1 MTSSNV
7 ANDGNFSIQVIQRA
21 LEQFGKIKCIPILQ
35 EDVANSIKDYC
46 DEEAYICNSKD
57 HWLTIRKIHGVWYN
71 LNSTNWMP
79 PGGSG
84 PQIIGNFYLGAF
96 LDSIQNSGFTI
107 FVIRHTGFKLP
118 LANKDKFG
126 QGPKRDCSH
135 YFTPAEIDK
144 YHKTHKN
151 VQLNFRGQDE
161 RELNEQLQNRLKQ
174 DGEGGEEVK
183 KEEEPKFQAFTG

>member
-1 MTSSNV
+1 
-7 ANDGNFSIQVIQRA
+7 
-21 LEQFGKIKCIPILQ
+21 
-35 EDVANSIKDYC
+35 
-46 DEEAYICNSKD
+46 
-57 HWLTIRKIHGVWYN
+57 
-71 LNSTNWMP
+71 MP

-118 LANKDKFG
+118 LASRG
-126 QGPKRDCSH
+126 QFNNGNVRGCSH
-135 YFTPAEIDK
+135 YFTPAEIEK

-161 RELNEQLQNRLKQ
+161 RELDEQLKNKLKE
-174 DGEGGEEVK
+174 DGEGGEEAK
-183 KEEEPKFQAFTG
+183 KEEEPKFTAFTG